1 MFEALRPGLIIPC
14 VFMALVLSI
23 IIQSFIQQTL
33 IPVVSDFGKCLR
45 FLEGLLKHG
54 FLGPSPRVF
63 DSVGL
68 RWT

>member
-1 MFEALRPGLIIPC
+1 MVEALRPGLIIPC

-33 IPVVSDFGKCLR
+33 IPVVSDFGKRLR
-45 FLEGLLKHG
+45 FLEDLLKRG

-68 RWT
+68 RRT

>member
-1 MFEALRPGLIIPC
+1 
-14 VFMALVLSI
+14 MALVLSI

-54 FLGPSPRVF
+54 FLGPSLRVF